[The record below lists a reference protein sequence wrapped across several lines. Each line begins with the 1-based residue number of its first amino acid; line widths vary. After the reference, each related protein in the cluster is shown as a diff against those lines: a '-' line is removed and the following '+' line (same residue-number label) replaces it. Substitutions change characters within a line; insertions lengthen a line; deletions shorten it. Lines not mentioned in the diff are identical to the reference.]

1 MTVMATR
8 ALEMQHDEDPKLVIQ
23 REWALYSASYPQVMG
38 ARLIVGVYRR
48 PEKLK
53 SGIILSDK
61 SRDED
66 NYQGRVGLV
75 LAMGPL
81 AFVEDDRHSWPGRH
95 PQVGDWI
102 GFRVGDTSPFLLPNG
117 RHCRFVE
124 DVAVQVILSDP
135 DHIL

>member
-1 MTVMATR
+1 MPVTTR

-23 REWALYSASYPQVMG
+23 RDWDLYKASYRQPMG
-38 ARLIVGVYRR
+38 ARLIVGVYKR
-48 PEKLK
+48 PERLK

-61 SRDED
+61 TREED
-66 NYQGRVGLV
+66 NYQGRVGLI

-81 AFVEDDRHSWPGRH
+81 AFVEDDRHSWPGQR
-95 PQVGDWI
+95 PAIGDWV

-124 DVAVQVILSDP
+124 DVAVQVILDNP